1 MSGDRTPGLEAQ
13 YTEALKNY
21 IETRSES
28 ALFAISKLSKEF
40 LSEDI
45 GPDQVTEIHSSAL
58 GKVIGGLTHDEALSA
73 FHRST
78 EPLLELMMNYAMAY
92 QGYVEQHKKK
102 LAEYEMGGQFKD
114 LEKLASVGLLSL
126 GMMNETGNQL
136 EDIASYSKMMT
147 RGGADNKEFSK
158 VILQRAAQ
166 AMGSLKTVYLYSQ
179 RVAKDEIKPVNINDL
194 LTESINLVKSVV
206 GLDSLAIQTN
216 YKASVSINMNI
227 SEMQQAF
234 VNLIASAID
243 AMHGSGKLTISTAI
257 DLVRKREYLTTKLVY
272 SNNGTAKTK
281 NIFSLPLAK
290 ESVALSIARSII
302 RRQGGMLEVDGGVA
316 GTTIIVRLPVPDKL
330 DNFLKGI
337 RKPG

>member
-1 MSGDRTPGLEAQ
+1 
-13 YTEALKNY
+13 
-21 IETRSES
+21 
-28 ALFAISKLSKEF
+28 
-40 LSEDI
+40 
-45 GPDQVTEIHSSAL
+45 
-58 GKVIGGLTHDEALSA
+58 
-73 FHRST
+73 
-78 EPLLELMMNYAMAY
+78 
-92 QGYVEQHKKK
+92 
-102 LAEYEMGGQFKD
+102 
-114 LEKLASVGLLSL
+114 
-126 GMMNETGNQL
+126 
-136 EDIASYSKMMT
+136 T
-147 RGGADNKEFSK
+147 RGGADNKEFPK

-194 LTESINLVKSVV
+194 LTESINLVRSVV

>member
-1 MSGDRTPGLEAQ
+1 MSGDRTPELQAQ
-13 YTEALKNY
+13 YTEALRNY

-28 ALFAISKLSKEF
+28 ALFAISKFSKEF

-126 GMMNETGNQL
+126 GMMNETSNQL
-136 EDIASYSKMMT
+136 QDITSYSKMMI
-147 RGGADNKEFSK
+147 RGGADNKEFPK

-166 AMGSLKTVYLYSQ
+166 AMGSLKTVYFYSQ
-179 RVAKDEIKPVNINDL
+179 RVAKDEMKPVNINDL
-194 LTESINLVKSVV
+194 LTESINLVKTAVK
-206 GLDSLAIQTN
+206 LDSISIQTN
-216 YKASVSINMNI
+216 YQASVSINMNI

-234 VNLIASAID
+234 VNLIASAVD
-243 AMHGSGKLTISTAI
+243 AMHGSGKLMISTSI
-257 DLVRKREYLTTKLVY
+257 DIVKKHEYLVAKVVCVR
-272 SNNGTAKTK
+272 NGTAKTK

-290 ESVALSIARSII
+290 ESIALSIARSII
-302 RRQGGMLEVDGGVA
+302 RRQGGMLEVDGDAA

-337 RKPG
+337 SG